1 MRVESYELRVAV
13 KRFQVSGFRCQVSG
27 VRCQVSGVRCQVSG
41 FRCQVSGVSGASDR
55 GAASLIDKRNSKKRI
70 SNIEYRMSKEGI
82 LSIIKD

>member
-13 KRFQVSGFRCQVSG
+13 KRFQVSGFRF
-27 VRCQVSGVRCQVSG
+27 QVSG